1 MGKKAFLGLALV
13 CLLVGS
19 SSVVGAASQESSRCS
34 RAGKVIKVSDVKLV
48 CGRVNR
54 KLSWILISNYGA
66 GSKKSSRC
74 SKAGKV
80 INVFDLKIVC
90 GRVNRKL
97 SWILISKAAT
107 TSQVVSPSTTATTV
121 ATTTTTTTAT
131 TTTVSTAIPKIVSVA
146 FRQPDADG
154 TYNIGQFVRVAF
166 TFSIPVVV
174 SGSPYVML
182 DASTIGK
189 TPFLDGNGTTGLM
202 FSYTVVAGDVES
214 GVGLIANSF
223 VLNGGTIKSLTGV
236 SADLTHSRISRSGT
250 RLVGP

>member
-1 MGKKAFLGLALV
+1 MGKRVFSSLVFV
-13 CLLVGS
+13 CLMLGPS
-19 SSVVGAASQESSRCS
+19 SIVEAS
-34 RAGKVIKVSDVKLV
+34 
-48 CGRVNR
+48 
-54 KLSWILISNYGA
+54 
-66 GSKKSSRC
+66 SKSTARC

-80 INVFDLKIVC
+80 INVSDVKMVC

-97 SWILISKAAT
+97 TWILVSKVAT
-107 TSQVVSPSTTATTV
+107 TTQVVAPVTTTSTVATATTATTV
-121 ATTTTTTTAT
+121 AVTTTTTSTTT

-182 DASTIGK
+182 DATTIGK
-189 TPFLDGNGTTGLM
+189 TPFLDGNGTTNLM
-202 FSYTVVAGDVES
+202 FSYTVAVGDVES
-214 GVGLIANSF
+214 GVGLIANSI

-236 SADLTHSRISRSGT
+236 SADLTHARISRSGT
-250 RLVGP
+250 RLVAP

>member
-1 MGKKAFLGLALV
+1 MGKRVFLGLALAS
-13 CLLVGS
+13 LMVGS
-19 SSVVGAASQESSRCS
+19 PSVVEAV
-34 RAGKVIKVSDVKLV
+34 GKQS
-48 CGRVNR
+48 
-54 KLSWILISNYGA
+54 A
-66 GSKKSSRC
+66 RC

-80 INVFDLKIVC
+80 INVSDVKMVC

-97 SWILISKAAT
+97 TWILVSKVAT
-107 TSQVVSPSTTATTV
+107 TTQVVAPVTTTSTVATATTATTV
-121 ATTTTTTTAT
+121 AATTTTTTTTTST

-182 DASTIGK
+182 DATTIGK
-189 TPFLDGNGTTGLM
+189 TPFLDGNGTTNLM
-202 FSYTVVAGDVES
+202 FSYTVAVGDVES
-214 GVGLIANSF
+214 GVGLIANSI

-236 SADLTHSRISRSGT
+236 SADLTHARISRSGT
-250 RLVGP
+250 RLVAP